1 MGGNEA
7 PIDGQKDAKPAGRST
22 SERWLA
28 RSRSLKAGIL
38 LSLAVH
44 AGIALLVVVVWAL
57 LPLPPIRPIRISN
70 LPNAPSRQDVG
81 VDDEGRLPVDG
92 QKSGG

>member
-1 MGGNEA
+1 MGGNGA
-7 PIDGQKDAKPAGRST
+7 PIDGQKDAKPAG
-22 SERWLA
+22 RWLA

-44 AGIALLVVVVWAL
+44 AGIALVVVVVWML

-70 LPNAPSRQDVG
+70 LPNAPSRHDVG